1 MNITVLYNNPSS
13 DAYEEQDT
21 KISAELVCKTL
32 NENPK
37 YKAKLLGIS
46 KNQASNFKLTET
58 DFVFNMIE
66 WSGIDFKY
74 GVDAIGKLD
83 DMHIPYSGCK
93 KDGYE
98 LSSNKELMKEKFVEL
113 GIPTPNYQIYNQDI
127 FKNNLQFPLIVK
139 LAHEHC
145 SVALSQNNVVTNI
158 NDLGSKI
165 SDLRSKFDMPV
176 LVEEFIGGDE
186 VQVAV
191 LSKNKQAWV
200 LPPCVVKYKQASGY
214 WPMLSYEEKSIEGH
228 WEVDMAG
235 DDWYDMSGY
244 SKTLQ
249 KQILQLAEKCFY
261 KMGGRGYSRVDM
273 RINPEQTQAYVL
285 EINHNPGL
293 DWDEGNGLAYA
304 AQLAGFKSFCE
315 FLTFIIDE
323 TIKQ

>member
-1 MNITVLYNNPSS
+1 MNITVLYNNPAS

-32 NENPK
+32 
-37 YKAKLLGIS
+37 KAKLLGIS
-46 KNQASNFKLTET
+46 KDQANNFRLTET

-74 GVDAIGKLD
+74 GVDAIGRLD
-83 DMHIPYSGCK
+83 ELHIPYSGCHK
-93 KDGYE
+93 AGYE
-98 LSSNKELMKEKFVEL
+98 LTSNKVLMKNKFVEL
-113 GIPTPNYQIYNQDI
+113 GIPTPKFQICNDENIQ
-127 FKNNLQFPLIVK
+127 NNLQFPLIVK

-145 SVALSQNNVVTNI
+145 SVALSQGNVVTNEI
-158 NDLGSKI
+158 DLKNKI
-165 SDLRSKFDMPV
+165 KQLRTKYKMPV

-191 LSKNKQAWV
+191 LTKNKQAWV

-214 WPMLSYEEKSIEGH
+214 WPMLSYEVKSIENH
-228 WEVDMAG
+228 WEWDMAG
-235 DDWYDMSGY
+235 DDWYDMTDY
-244 SKTLQ
+244 SKALQ
-249 KQILQLAEKCFY
+249 NQILQLAKKSFV
-261 KMGGRGYSRVDM
+261 KMGGRGYSRIDM
-273 RINPEQTQAYVL
+273 RINPGQTQAYVL

-304 AQLAGFKSFCE
+304 AQRAGFKSFCE

-323 TIKQ
+323 TIRP